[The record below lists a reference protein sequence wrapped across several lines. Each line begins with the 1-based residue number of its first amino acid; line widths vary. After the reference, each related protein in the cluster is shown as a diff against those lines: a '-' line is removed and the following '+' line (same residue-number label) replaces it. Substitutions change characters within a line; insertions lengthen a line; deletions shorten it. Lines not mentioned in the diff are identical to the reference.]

1 VRVALGLALLVL
13 LAGALLV
20 VSADRPRLAGT
31 NNVFDTFPNVPLDAG
46 SEACARDEI
55 VPGGTAAV
63 RVRLTAEQSR
73 GPLEVRL
80 EQAGRSLA
88 SGVLPSGWG
97 DGRVDVSVRPV
108 VPRSEEDV
116 SVCIVNRGDGRVN
129 VWGYGAA
136 SDGPRV
142 VVDGSETNER
152 MRLTYLRAGEE
163 SGWDVA
169 TAVVR
174 RMGNGRGSLLDG
186 WAFYGWLFALG
197 GALAAAVAA
206 LLKGRRA

>member
-1 VRVALGLALLVL
+1 MRVAFGLALVVVLVGAA
-13 LAGALLV
+13 LA
-20 VSADRPRLAGT
+20 VSDERPRLAGT
-31 NNVFDTFPNVPLDAG
+31 NNVFDTFPNVPVEPG

-63 RVRLTAEQSR
+63 RVRLTADESR

-80 EQAGRSLA
+80 ERRGRELA
-88 SGVLPSGWG
+88 RGRLPEGWG
-97 DGRVDVSVRPV
+97 DGRVDVPVRPAV
-108 VPRSEEDV
+108 ATTETDV
-116 SVCIVNRGDGRVN
+116 SICIANRGDGRVN

-136 SDGPRV
+136 GDGPRA

-174 RMGNGRGSLLDG
+174 RMGNGRGDLLDG
-186 WAFYGWLFALG
+186 WVFYGWLAALAG
-197 GALAAAVAA
+197 TLAAATAA
-206 LLKGRRA
+206 LLTGRRT